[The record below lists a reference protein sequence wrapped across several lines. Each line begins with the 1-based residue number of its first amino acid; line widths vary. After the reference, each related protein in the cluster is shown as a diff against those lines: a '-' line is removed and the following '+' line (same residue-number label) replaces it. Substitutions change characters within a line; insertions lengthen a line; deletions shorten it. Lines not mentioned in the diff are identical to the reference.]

1 MVKLILWRMRAG
13 RYSLINCY
21 PCPHLSKSEGLQS
34 VGMTHVRAGMSG
46 REMLLSTDHNSSLP
60 QELKMKD
67 EIETGEKGVVGEGVK
82 FLYFF
87 HTIQI

>member
-1 MVKLILWRMRAG
+1 
-13 RYSLINCY
+13 
-21 PCPHLSKSEGLQS
+21 
-34 VGMTHVRAGMSG
+34 MTHVRAGMSG